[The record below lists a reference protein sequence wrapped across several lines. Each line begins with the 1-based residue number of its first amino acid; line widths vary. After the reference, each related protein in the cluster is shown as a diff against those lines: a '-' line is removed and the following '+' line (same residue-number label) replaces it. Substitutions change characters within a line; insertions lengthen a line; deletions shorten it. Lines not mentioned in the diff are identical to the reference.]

1 MLVEEKGRIKK
12 KSKVSEL
19 KKNSSPSLC
28 QHGHLA
34 ICGVLI
40 TSLRHRPY

>member
-19 KKNSSPSLC
+19 KKKI
-28 QHGHLA
+28 LA
-34 ICGVLI
+34 PVCANTDIWQSVEF
-40 TSLRHRPY
+40 

>member
-19 KKNSSPSLC
+19 KKKKI
-28 QHGHLA
+28 LA
-34 ICGVLI
+34 PVCANTDIWQSVEF
-40 TSLRHRPY
+40 